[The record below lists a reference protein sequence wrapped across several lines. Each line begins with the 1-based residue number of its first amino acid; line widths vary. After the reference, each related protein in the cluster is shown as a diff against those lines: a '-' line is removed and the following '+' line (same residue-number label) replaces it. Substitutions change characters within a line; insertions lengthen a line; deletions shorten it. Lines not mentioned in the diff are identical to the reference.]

1 MPNGQTWYGIPAFVG
16 GSMTVF
22 YSRAMAV
29 SAVCAALAVSAGSEQ
44 ICSLVF
50 GKCPGNFASA
60 TINVPQN
67 VVWLDPVIPV
77 CAENVQVQ
85 TGTSGAPPSIVFII
99 DNSGSMSEDNDKPGE
114 GNDPDEARFQV
125 VKQLLD
131 TIAKASPK
139 AQVGMSIFSRRLQF
153 DHRDN
158 PFFKTAFPL
167 DTTQHDSYVP
177 LTSLDTTFA
186 GNVKGLDTL
195 KNLLNYAGNG
205 NLLAGT
211 TRPSSRRNSI
221 ESTNIR
227 SGTDITLGFE
237 AALEAMKASTAAKN
251 NQFFIF
257 LSDGEPSSIDEGRT
271 ALENQFQKGEGV
283 PTTFTIFFKKS
294 DNPTAPN
301 SIITMTNNIKKNGY
315 SATNPQSAYW
325 AINTPNSQLLN
336 LLQTSVLTPIFAN
349 TPGKPLSAEMELG
362 GKKYGSA
369 SANATNF
376 TFPQRVPIGA
386 TATTV
391 NLTYTYQYT
400 DSGKTKTKQVPYVLN
415 LNRTS
420 ANAPLAEGLSSKCQ
434 DQGAITLFHNGTQI
448 NVVTADHSELD
459 IRLTLA
465 SGESCNGCK
474 VEVKPSKSA
483 DREHVTLLPVGGF
496 QTGKFDRETVNTHA
510 SGNGILQHL
519 PTDSIVITYVNPD
532 NPLDVI
538 RKAFPYTD
546 VSTVLKVTRH
556 NDYARAGDVVP
567 SNPGV
572 HFILVAP
579 GGASP
584 TSQGAA
590 KNWSVV
596 NSLATAKDSL
606 RYVGDIIQASRAF
619 KVEVQIFSNLGQYVN
634 KIDFSLSQAE
644 FEKLPKSPTGKTRQ
658 LRVLWDSRTFE
669 NTLAGTGA
677 YIFKS
682 TVTLLRIPGVAEDEA
697 STTDFRVVG
706 VLRDQ

>member
-1 MPNGQTWYGIPAFVG
+1 M
-16 GSMTVF
+16 
-22 YSRAMAV
+22 
-29 SAVCAALAVSAGSEQ
+29 SAGSEQ

-60 TINVPQN
+60 TINVPKN

-99 DNSGSMSEDNDKPGE
+99 DNSGSMSNGKEDNST
-114 GNDPDEARFQV
+114 GNDPDEARFKV
-125 VKQLLD
+125 VRQLLD

-167 DTTQHDSYVP
+167 DPTQHDSYVP
-177 LTSLDTTFA
+177 LTSLDTVFA
-186 GNVKGLDTL
+186 GGVKGLDTL
-195 KNLLNYAGNG
+195 KNLLNYTGNG
-205 NLLAGT
+205 NLTAGT
-211 TRPSSRRNSI
+211 AQLSSRVNNRGVPPD
-221 ESTNIR
+221 NIR
-227 SGTDITLGFE
+227 DGTDITLGFE

-257 LSDGEPSSIDEGRT
+257 LSDGEPSTIDEVRT
-271 ALENQFQKGEGV
+271 DLEDKFQKGEGV

-315 SATNPQSAYW
+315 STSNPQSAYW
-325 AINTPNSQLLN
+325 AINTPNSQLLS

-362 GKKYGSA
+362 GRKYA
-369 SANATNF
+369 SAAVNATNF
-376 TFPQRVPIGA
+376 TFSERVPIGA

-415 LNRTS
+415 LNRTG

-434 DQGAITLFHNGTQI
+434 DQGDITLYHNGKKI
-448 NVVTADHSELD
+448 DIVTADYGDLD
-459 IRLTLA
+459 IHLTLA
-465 SGESCNGCK
+465 GGETCNGCK

-483 DREHVTLLPVGGF
+483 DREHVTMIPASGF
-496 QTGKFDRETVNTHA
+496 QTGNFGRETLNTH
-510 SGNGILQHL
+510 SSDDGVLQHL
-519 PTDSIVITYVNPD
+519 SSDSIVITYVNPD

-538 RKAFPYTD
+538 RKAFYYTD
-546 VSTVLKVTRH
+546 VSTVLKVIRH
-556 NDYARAGDVVP
+556 NDYARAGDAAP
-567 SNPGV
+567 TKPGV

-579 GGASP
+579 GGVSP
-584 TSQGAA
+584 TSREAVQ
-590 KNWSVV
+590 NWSVV
-596 NSLATAKDSL
+596 NALSTAQDSL

-619 KVEVQIFSNLGQYVN
+619 KVDVQIFSNLGQYVN
-634 KIDFSLSQAE
+634 RIGFSLSQAE
-644 FEKLPKSPTGKTRQ
+644 FEKLPKSANGKTRQ

-669 NTLAGTGA
+669 NNLAGTGA

-697 STTDFRVVG
+697 STTDYRVVG